1 MSLQLTSSSGEQTFY
16 EAALRLNQDV
26 ENLSLLSYSY
36 CITGISKP
44 VDKVECTKQMHLKLS
59 ANLIIRGVCIM
70 GNLDDLTRAIKNELA
85 FTHEE
90 LKELERA
97 RTMPITFDEDCP
109 ETTPERAMKFR
120 RVNPVRRVAN

>member
-1 MSLQLTSSSGEQTFY
+1 
-16 EAALRLNQDV
+16 
-26 ENLSLLSYSY
+26 
-36 CITGISKP
+36 
-44 VDKVECTKQMHLKLS
+44 
-59 ANLIIRGVCIM
+59 M
-70 GNLDDLTRAIKNELA
+70 GNLDNLTRELKNELA